1 MNGWVNSGG
10 LSELPTLQI
19 LFQKAFQLV
28 GKREYSL
35 NIKRYKFIYNLYQ
48 FQVYDMI
55 DICIYY
61 KMIITVI

>member
-55 DICIYY
+55 
-61 KMIITVI
+61 V